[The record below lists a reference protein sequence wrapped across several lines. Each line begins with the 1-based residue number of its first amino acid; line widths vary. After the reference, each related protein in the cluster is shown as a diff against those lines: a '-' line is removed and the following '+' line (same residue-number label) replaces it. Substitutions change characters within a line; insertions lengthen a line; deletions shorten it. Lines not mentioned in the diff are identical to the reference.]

1 MSEEQSKPILL
12 GRVTG
17 LYGVKGWIKV
27 HSHTHPREHIV
38 NFGRWTLRRG
48 DEHAPMDVEHGRL
61 QGRTVVAKLL
71 GIDDRDQARRLI
83 GAEIVI
89 ERGDLPPC
97 EPGEY
102 YWADLE
108 GLAVRTAAG
117 DDLGRIDY
125 LFSTGAHDILVVAGE
140 RQRLIPFVKQR
151 IVREID
157 LDRGLIV
164 VDWDPDY

>member
-27 HSHTHPREHIV
+27 HSHTHPRENIV
-38 NFGRWTLRRG
+38 NFVRWTLRRG

-61 QGRTVVAKLL
+61 QGRTVVAKLQ

-83 GAEIVI
+83 GAEIAV

-97 EPGEY
+97 EPAVHG
-102 YWADLE
+102 ADLE
-108 GLAVRTAAG
+108 GWLFAPRPGMISGASTTCSQRGRMTSWGCGGTAAT
-117 DDLGRIDY
+117 DSL
-125 LFSTGAHDILVVAGE
+125 
-140 RQRLIPFVKQR
+140 
-151 IVREID
+151 REAENRSQNRFWIA
-157 LDRGLIV
+157 
-164 VDWDPDY
+164 P